1 MSSLYFDH
9 NATTVMTPEVM
20 NAVIETMQTQ
30 HGNPSSNHHFGR
42 QSHELI
48 QIARK
53 KIADHIQAGNDEIFF
68 TSGGSEANNWIIQ
81 GYAKAYP
88 DASFFYNVS
97 DHPCVTK
104 PFEQL
109 KANGFKVTEIK
120 NNTDGALKFDWLDK
134 LDPEGFNFISIML
147 CNNEN
152 GIIHNIKSVAEKLRN
167 YKTIFHVDAVQGL
180 GKIKINFKDMGV
192 DAMTLSAHKIH
203 GPQGIGALVLKNNIE
218 IEPLILGGGQEYGL
232 RSGTENLAAIIGFA
246 EAVTFSKKNI
256 LDHQDR
262 YQKMT
267 ATLEAKVEELG
278 GITFCKNQMRLK
290 NTAYFAFADIDGAT
304 LITALDKH
312 GIAVASGSAC
322 SSNNKEPS
330 HVLRAMSVSDDLAQG
345 AIRISF
351 GLNNDDDDLHFL
363 CETLEQEINRLR
375 QYAAII

>member
-9 NATTVMTPEVM
+9 NATTAMTPEVM

-53 KIADHIQAGNDEIFF
+53 KIADNIQADIDEIFF
-68 TSGGSEANNWIIQ
+68 TSGGSEANNWIVQ
-81 GYAKAYP
+81 GCAKAYP

-109 KANGFKVTEIK
+109 KANGFKVTEIH
-120 NNTDGALKFDWLDK
+120 NNKDGTLKFDWLDK
-134 LDPEGFNFISIML
+134 LDSDGFNFISIML

-152 GIIHNIKSVAEKLRN
+152 GIIHDIKSVVEKLRN

-180 GKIKINFKDMGV
+180 GKIEINFTDMGV
-192 DAMTLSAHKIH
+192 DAMTISAHKIH

-278 GITFCKNQMRLK
+278 GIAFCKNQMRLK
-290 NTAYFAFADIDGAT
+290 NTSYFAFADIDGAT

-351 GLNNDDDDLHFL
+351 GLDNDEDDLHFL
-363 CETLEQEINRLR
+363 CEKLEQEINRLR
-375 QYAAII
+375 QYAAVI

>member
-9 NATTVMTPEVM
+9 NATTAMTPEVM

-53 KIADHIQAGNDEIFF
+53 KIADSIQAGIDEIFF

-109 KANGFKVTEIK
+109 KANGFKVTPIK
-120 NNTDGALKFDWLDK
+120 NNSDGSINFDWLEK
-134 LDPEGFNFISIML
+134 LAPNGFNFISIML
-147 CNNEN
+147 CNNET
-152 GIIHNIKSVAEKLRN
+152 GIIHDIQSIVEKLKN
-167 YKTIFHVDAVQGL
+167 YQTLLHIDAIQGL
-180 GKIKINFKDMGV
+180 GKIAINFKELGV

-262 YQKMT
+262 YQKMRT
-267 ATLEAKVEELG
+267 ILEAKVEELG
-278 GITFCKNQMRLK
+278 GISFCRNQTRLK

-330 HVLRAMSVSDDLAQG
+330 HVLRAMSVPEDLAQG

-351 GLNNDDDDLHFL
+351 GLKNDEDDLQFL
-363 CETLEQEINRLR
+363 CETLEQEVKRLR